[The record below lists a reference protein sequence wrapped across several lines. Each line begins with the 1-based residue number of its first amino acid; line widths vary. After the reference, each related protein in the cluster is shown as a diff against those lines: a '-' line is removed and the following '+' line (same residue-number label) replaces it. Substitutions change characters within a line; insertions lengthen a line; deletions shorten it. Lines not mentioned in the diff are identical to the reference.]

1 MSFPVKLYYFRLAGS
16 AVVIYFLSACLSSP
30 RTLIQAE
37 YIYPSAFSAD
47 SGGKKIVLESDIRSP
62 QEVLSLLSGTL
73 TSNKGSIIEL
83 WFTEKERFIQE
94 QIWSNIIVVLRQY
107 GIRYF
112 LLPNHQR
119 IQTGWVSW
127 RLRDEP
133 SSVLARYEFSKFA
146 GVEYGI
152 RVKLLDIRSF
162 EKEKS
167 SLKNALLTE
176 RYKVEVLNK
185 IIFTSHYYQSCQ

>member
-1 MSFPVKLYYFRLAGS
+1 MIFPVKVKLYYFRLVGS

-37 YIYPSAFSAD
+37 YIYPSAYSD
-47 SGGKKIVLESDIRSP
+47 SRGKKIVLESDIRPP
-62 QEVLSLLSGTL
+62 QEVLSLLSGTV

-83 WFTEKERFIQE
+83 WFPEKERFIQE
-94 QIWSNIIVVLRQY
+94 QIWSNIIVVLRQS

-112 LLPNHQR
+112 LLPNHRR
-119 IQTGWVSW
+119 IQTGWISW
-127 RLRDEP
+127 SLRDEL
-133 SSVLARYEFSKFA
+133 SSVLVRYEFSKLA

-162 EKEKS
+162 EKKS
-167 SLKNALLTE
+167 LENALPIE

-185 IIFTSHYYQSCQ
+185 IIFTSHYHQGCQ